1 MCEIHLE
8 MTASRVLGTA
18 LTLLLLDAPLISADW
33 FGWLGSRASDGLSY
47 VSRAAVE
54 LEKNAATLSVDG
66 RALTADEIEE
76 PLLGARLAWL
86 AYATSRRE
94 LESGLRRLGGGAELV
109 HFAAQRDGSRPQ
121 WFLARIGTT
130 LHVVFRGTDSTVDVL
145 RDLMALPET
154 TAAGDTFHSGFLRG
168 ARAVAAEVADALAA
182 ELTRDGATC
191 DALHLVGHSLGG
203 ALALTLLGAG
213 LLPPD
218 DAALGGA
225 RLPPVR
231 VLTYGSPAAFHGRC
245 ESAAVLRAKV
255 DAYVYGADLVPRLL
269 GSELPLLRR
278 AALAAGG
285 RLRQAS
291 TDVLDTLTE
300 YVHPPHAALVY
311 LDPERGTARR
321 VARGQRARLLHLH
334 QALDLNAAQ
343 HHKEYVRGLE
353 RASGAAWWTK
363 DET

>member
-1 MCEIHLE
+1 M
-8 MTASRVLGTA
+8 
-18 LTLLLLDAPLISADW
+18 
-33 FGWLGSRASDGLSY
+33 
-47 VSRAAVE
+47 
-54 LEKNAATLSVDG
+54 
-66 RALTADEIEE
+66 
-76 PLLGARLAWL
+76 
-86 AYATSRRE
+86 
-94 LESGLRRLGGGAELV
+94 
-109 HFAAQRDGSRPQ
+109 
-121 WFLARIGTT
+121 
-130 LHVVFRGTDSTVDVL
+130 
-145 RDLMALPET
+145 
-154 TAAGDTFHSGFLRG
+154 
-168 ARAVAAEVADALAA
+168 ADALAA

-321 VARGQRARLLHLH
+321 VARGLSLIHI
-334 QALDLNAAQ
+334 
-343 HHKEYVRGLE
+343 
-353 RASGAAWWTK
+353 
-363 DET
+363 

>member
-1 MCEIHLE
+1 MAA
-8 MTASRVLGTA
+8 TASRVLRTA
-18 LTLLLLDAPLISADW
+18 LALLLLDAPLISADW

-353 RASGAAWWTK
+353 RAAGRRGGRRMRRSNA
-363 DET
+363 

>member
-1 MCEIHLE
+1 
-8 MTASRVLGTA
+8 MTASRVLRTA
-18 LTLLLLDAPLISADW
+18 LALLVLDAPLISADW

-213 LLPPD
+213 LLPPH
-218 DAALGGA
+218 DAAEH
-225 RLPPVR
+225 RPPPSDTDASYSEDESHIPAWCQSWKAVEKSFR
-231 VLTYGSPAAFHGRC
+231 FAFLIGHAAFFFILN
-245 ESAAVLRAKV
+245 A
-255 DAYVYGADLVPRLL
+255 LL
-269 GSELPLLRR
+269 E
-278 AALAAGG
+278 
-285 RLRQAS
+285 
-291 TDVLDTLTE
+291 V
-300 YVHPPHAALVY
+300 
-311 LDPERGTARR
+311 ERG
-321 VARGQRARLLHLH
+321 LFC
-334 QALDLNAAQ
+334 
-343 HHKEYVRGLE
+343 LE
-353 RASGAAWWTK
+353 LV
-363 DET
+363 EE